1 MPRLL
6 QVGLVLAA
14 FACASVLLHSRNGH
28 VVTTPT
34 AAAAA
39 TSPIGFETPSVVDP
53 IHTFGEPDIA
63 IDPLGRVFVS
73 GPTGTG
79 TQRSVWFGSIDG
91 GHTYRTVS
99 PGPPPSALAG
109 TEAPPGGGDT
119 DIAFD
124 RSGKQYFSDLYALVC
139 LRTVVTTDGGATAS
153 QNIYPGGCA
162 GIPGADRQWLAV
174 YDPAPKTPNK
184 SAYTGPRPLIYM
196 EANNLIS
203 GAQWNKS
210 NSAVDPDPNGPG
222 LTYTQATNGTTSMCL
237 DDPTNPYPYAP
248 FGADG
253 YPSIDQVTG
262 KVFQAEFS
270 GSSIKLNIGTPDAT
284 GNLTFLDYP
293 TAGNP
298 CGDRSKLITVAT
310 GQANTS
316 GDAAN
321 FVVSSMDSARNL
333 YVTWVGKSGDPTK
346 RQAYV
351 AVASAA
357 SGWTNWTT
365 TRVSS
370 APSLVSIFPWVKAGG
385 PGRADVVWYGSN
397 LSADPSDQLGQAWDV
412 YMSQVVYPVGASGA
426 VTGAQASVSQVKVTP
441 HPMHYNDICL
451 AGTACITQQGNRNLA
466 DFFAVTIDKT
476 GAAQVV
482 YDDTSNGLVQPGFT
496 PDNQELL
503 DHSGAGVVTVARQAS
518 GPGLYGTSVSGPSS
532 KPAGGLTDAAGDAKY
547 PVINGINVPGMDVL
561 GTQLSLSG
569 DLKTLTVTTKV
580 IDLGHPGTTSTT
592 IAAPLLHYVTR
603 WQLGNTLYY
612 AAMENSAANQPRF
625 YAGKT
630 QTVDLCSVS
639 ACFPHVLTYPE
650 PDLGGTA
657 EPGSVT
663 CPVAP
668 SATTPC
674 TVTIKVNA
682 ADVGSPGAK
691 SLLEE
696 VGTYA
701 LAVPHPEGATTNAQ
715 AQADNVPLEIDG
727 ACCFN
732 YAQKH

>member
-1 MPRLL
+1 
-6 QVGLVLAA
+6 
-14 FACASVLLHSRNGH
+14 
-28 VVTTPT
+28 VTTP

-39 TSPIGFETPSVVDP
+39 TSVIAFETPSVVDP
-53 IHTFGEPDIA
+53 IHTFGEPDIG
-63 IDPLGRVFVS
+63 IDPQGRVFVS

-91 GHTYRTVS
+91 GHTFRTIS

-124 RSGKQYFSDLYALVC
+124 RSGKQYFSDLYALIC
-139 LRTVVTTDGGATAS
+139 LRTVVTTDGGATAY

-196 EANNLIS
+196 EANNLVS

-210 NSAVDPDPNGPG
+210 SAAVDPDPHGPG

-237 DDPTNPYPYAP
+237 DDPTNPHPYAP

-270 GSSIKLNIGTPDAT
+270 GSSIKLNIGTPDAS

-293 TAGNP
+293 TAGHP
-298 CGDRSKLITVAT
+298 CGDPSKLVTVAT

-321 FVVSSMDSARNL
+321 FVVSSIDSARNV
-333 YVTWVGKSGDPTK
+333 YVAWVGKSGDPTK

-351 AVASAA
+351 SVASAA

-385 PGRADVVWYGSN
+385 AGHADVVWYGSN

-412 YMSQVVYPVGASGA
+412 YMSQVVYPVDGSGA
-426 VTGAQASVSQVKVTP
+426 VTGALPSVSQVKVTP

-451 AGTACITQQGNRNLA
+451 AGTGCIAQQGNRNLA
-466 DFFAVTIDKT
+466 DFFAVTIDRT
-476 GAAQVV
+476 GAAEIV

-496 PDNQELL
+496 PDNLELL
-503 DHSGAGVVTVARQAS
+503 DHSGAGVVTVARQSA
-518 GPGLYGTSVSGPSS
+518 GPGVYGGSVSGPSKAPVTGIS
-532 KPAGGLTDAAGDAKY
+532 DPAGDARY
-547 PVINGINVPGMDVL
+547 PVVGGTTVSGMDVL
-561 GTQLSLSG
+561 GSQLSLSKDG
-569 DLKTLTVTTKV
+569 RTLNVVTKV
-580 IDLGHPGTTSTT
+580 VDLSNPSATSVSL
-592 IAAPLLHYVTR
+592 AAPLLHYVTR

-612 AAMENSAANQPRF
+612 ASMENTAANQRSF

-630 QTVDLCSVS
+630 QSVDLCSVS

-650 PDLGGTA
+650 ANLGGTQEA
-657 EPGSVT
+657 GTVA
-663 CPVAP
+663 CPALP
-668 SATTPC
+668 SAKSPC
-674 TVTIKVNA
+674 TITVKVNT
-682 ADVGSPGAK
+682 ADVGSPAAT

-696 VGTYA
+696 VGAFA
-701 LAVPHPEGATTNAQ
+701 LATPHPEGATTNAQ
-715 AQADNVPLEIDG
+715 AQADDVPLEIDG

-732 YAQKH
+732 YEAAVHR